1 MTIRTRNGEPALRAS
16 PTLHAAPAPASSA
29 TALAG
34 RVLLPLLLAGAVVA
48 AAYALAAQP
57 GGGPSLAFALTLGAA
72 FGALLQ
78 RTRFCFLC
86 HARDFIDRRDP
97 RGLLAILLALAVGT
111 VGYHVVFGAWV
122 PNPVAPRLPPD
133 AHIGPVSWVL
143 ALAGLAFGLGMAVS
157 GSCFSAHLYR
167 LGEGS
172 PVSSFALV
180 GAAGGFL
187 LGFLT
192 WNDLYL
198 STIIT
203 APVVWLPHHL
213 GYGGSLAAQLLALGG
228 LAALLWRFRAA
239 SASEA
244 PAREPPHTL
253 LDLLRSWF
261 DGRWPYWIGGLGV
274 GLIGFLVILRLKPL
288 GVTSAIGSAARQLG
302 SEAGLVP
309 LRLEGLDGFA
319 GCATVPGDSWLTPNG
334 LLVAGLVAG
343 GFAASLA
350 AGQFTPRRPTLR
362 DAARGL
368 GGGLLLGWGSM
379 TGLGCTVGTL
389 LSGTMAGALSGWVF
403 GLTVLVGVWAGLA
416 LPRRIVRR

>member
-1 MTIRTRNGEPALRAS
+1 MTARTHNGEPALRAS
-16 PTLHAAPAPASSA
+16 PVPRAASGGA
-29 TALAG
+29 ALAG
-34 RVLLPLLLAGAVVA
+34 RVVLPLTLAGAVVA
-48 AAYALAAQP
+48 AAYALAARP
-57 GGGPSLAFALTLGAA
+57 GGGPSLAFALTLGAV

-111 VGYHVVFGAWV
+111 VGYHIVFGAWV

-157 GSCFSAHLYR
+157 GSCISAHLYR

-172 PVSSFALV
+172 PVSPFALV

-187 LGFLT
+187 LGFVT

-213 GYGGSLAAQLLALGG
+213 GYGGSLAVQLLALGG

-239 SASEA
+239 SAAGS
-244 PAREPPHTL
+244 PARKESPETL
-253 LDLLRSWF
+253 PDLLRSWF

-288 GVTSAIGSAARQLG
+288 GVTSTIGSAARQLG
-302 SEAGLVP
+302 SEAGRVP

-319 GCATVPGDSWLTPNG
+319 GCATVPGDTWLTPNG

-350 AGQFTPRRPTLR
+350 AGQFTPRRPTLK

-368 GGGLLLGWGSM
+368 SGGLLLGWGSM

-403 GLTVLVGVWAGLA
+403 GLTVLAGVWAGLA
-416 LPRRIVRR
+416 LPRRFVRA